1 MRTALF
7 FFLSILIPTLS
18 TGQIQVDLFA
28 GMNGIHQLESG
39 DFVPIWGYGYIGS
52 NGITLPAPLLIFD
65 VDDLVD
71 VNMINLSPEAHT
83 IHLHGLDV
91 DQANDGVPHTSFY
104 VNTGESATYSFHAAH
119 PGNYLY
125 HCHVTT
131 TLHLTMGMYGM
142 IVVKYSDNQLYS
154 NGPTYEREYIYL
166 ASDLEIETNQFP
178 AQAYPFHEIRPDYFM
193 LNGFSGMDVENN
205 PSQII
210 YYEEGE
216 KVLLRLG
223 SMAYSKIKFNFPP
236 ELQAEVFMSDGRVL
250 PNSFDVQALEVYP
263 GERFSVVIQPPNDFS
278 GYVEATYY
286 SMINNEELHTNNIK
300 IQEGVP
306 ASVSESETESF
317 RLYPNPAQ
325 GFFMLETQNQ
335 NDQMTLFSYDGR
347 IVWQEVYPAG
357 LHTIDIRELTAGLY
371 FLQNLRTNE
380 VQKLLIGG

>member
-1 MRTALF
+1 MRTAAVALIA
-7 FFLSILIPTLS
+7 FFLPFCAAS
-18 TGQIQVDLFA
+18 QIQVDLFA
-28 GMNGIHQLESG
+28 GMNGFHQLESG

-104 VNTGESATYSFHAAH
+104 VNTGESATYSFNATH

-142 IVVKYSDNQLYS
+142 IVVRYSDNQLYP

-166 ASDLEIETNQFP
+166 ASDLEIETNQSP

-193 LNGFSGMDVENN
+193 LNGFSGEDVENN

-223 SMAYSKIKFNFPP
+223 SMAYSKIKFNFPA

-250 PNSFDVQALEVYP
+250 PNSFDVQELEVYP
-263 GERFSVVIQPPNDFS
+263 GERFSVIIQPPNNFS
-278 GYVEATYY
+278 GNVEATYY
-286 SMINNEELHTNNIK
+286 SMISKEELHTNNIK

-306 ASVSESETESF
+306 VSISESEIQSF

-325 GFFMLETQNQ
+325 GFFMLQTQNQ
-335 NDQMTLFSYDGR
+335 NDQMTLFSSDGR
-347 IVWQEVYPAG
+347 IVWQELYPAG

-371 FLQNLRTNE
+371 FLKNLRTNE
-380 VQKLLIGG
+380 VQKLMIGG